1 MLYTIYIQGDIDMII
16 DHNKFNTFKEYLD
29 EMPFGILQYIID
41 HADLA
46 KLTVIRASA
55 GVNLQQDTLDKL
67 MTVTGLPRRCFG
79 TVNINRTVPT
89 GRKQNRK

>member
-1 MLYTIYIQGDIDMII
+1 MII
-16 DHNKFNTFKEYLD
+16 DHNKYNTFKEYLD

-79 TVNINRTVPT
+79 AVNVNRTVPT